1 MRNPL
6 MQSETLSM
14 NSKLPSKKINYKHDV
29 AQKLHAIMQK
39 KQTNL
44 AIAADVRTKKEL
56 FNLIDNVGNEICIL
70 KTHIDIID
78 DFDQDLIV
86 QLKQK
91 AKEYNFLI
99 CEDRKFADIGSTV
112 QAQYTGGVYH
122 IADWA
127 DIIIAHAI
135 AGPTIIKALSDCK
148 KDCAILLLAEL
159 SCADNLIDATYTHK
173 VLEWAKKHDDS
184 IIGIIAQNAQL
195 DHPHQFKCTPG
206 VNLQQ
211 ASDNLGQ
218 QYRTPEHVVGK
229 KMTDIIIVGRGI
241 YKAENQKCAA
251 QAYRKAGWDALESR

>member
-1 MRNPL
+1 
-6 MQSETLSM
+6 MQSETLST
-14 NSKLPSKKINYKHDV
+14 NNKLPFKTIGYTHPV
-29 AQKLHAIMQK
+29 AQKLANIMQE

-44 AIAADVRTKKEL
+44 AVAADIRTKKEL
-56 FNLIDNVGNEICIL
+56 LNLIDAIGHEICIL

-78 DFDQDLIV
+78 DFDADLIV

-91 AKEYNFLI
+91 AKQYNFLI

-112 QAQYTGGVYH
+112 QAQYTGGVYK

-135 AGPTIIKALSDCK
+135 AGPAIIKALSDCK

-159 SCADNLIDATYTHK
+159 SCKDNLIDETYTRN
-173 VLEWAKKHDDS
+173 VMQWVQEYDDS

-195 DHPHQFKCTPG
+195 AHPHQFKCTPG

-211 ASDNLGQ
+211 AGDNLGQ
-218 QYRTPEHVVGK
+218 QYRTPEFVVGTLK
-229 KMTDIIIVGRGI
+229 TDIIIVGRGI
-241 YKAENQKCAA
+241 YKAEDQQKAA
-251 QAYRKAGWDALESR
+251 RAYRNAAWNTLENR